1 MKMNDFKDELIQQY
15 DEMESDYDLDE
26 MIENERENTKI
37 QEMENI
43 VLLKN
48 LLSELLSQ
56 KQLEILSILVD
67 NAIESNTDY
76 LTYNLG
82 KEEKEYWTTYISDLK
97 EIKGLIK

>member
-1 MKMNDFKDELIQQY
+1 MNDFKDELIQQY

>member
-1 MKMNDFKDELIQQY
+1 MNDFKDELILQQY
-15 DEMESDYDLDE
+15 DEMETEYEVDE
-26 MIENERENTKI
+26 MIENKREETKI